1 MRANARRI
9 ATTRARCVGDDARE
23 THHCN
28 NAFQFT
34 EDGGVCD
41 ASRDVIARAG

>member
-1 MRANARRI
+1 MRRRP
-9 ATTRARCVGDDARE
+9 APMRRRMTRGKPTTC
-23 THHCN
+23 T

-34 EDGGVCD
+34 EDGGVGD